1 MTHSRTTI
9 SDLEHHLT
17 EALGAELTWE
27 SSDLEGRLPIALRSQ
42 YDVRAAN
49 LLGHRCVFL
58 IRTETEEV
66 SSDTITKHLA
76 IIQGKS
82 PEDIVMVMD
91 QITPYLR
98 RRLVAERIPFVV
110 PGAQIY
116 LPFLGMML
124 KERFQKSK
132 TTSKSLRPAAQAT
145 ILWWIH
151 HGLAEADTARALAPR
166 LNYTPMSLSRAFDDI
181 EHLTKQVHGLT
192 VEHLG
197 RERKA
202 QWRGNA
208 RELWQATQPFMR
220 DPVIRR
226 EVVVPRV
233 EVPGYPAGLTG
244 LSVHS
249 DVVAPAMPVIAV
261 ERSAWIAYK
270 KLDSPAPAA
279 RGERGAVMVEVWRY
293 APDLHRDLPTQRI
306 SSADPLSIML
316 SIAKQSAGDERVEA
330 ATAHMIAEYPWR
342 W

>member
-1 MTHSRTTI
+1 
-9 SDLEHHLT
+9 
-17 EALGAELTWE
+17 
-27 SSDLEGRLPIALRSQ
+27 
-42 YDVRAAN
+42 
-49 LLGHRCVFL
+49 
-58 IRTETEEV
+58 
-66 SSDTITKHLA
+66 
-76 IIQGKS
+76 
-82 PEDIVMVMD
+82 MVMD
-91 QITPYLR
+91 QITPHLR
-98 RRLVAERIPFVV
+98 RRLIAERIPFVV

-132 TTSKSLRPAAQAT
+132 TTSESLRPAAQAT

-151 HGLAEADTARALAPR
+151 HGLAKADTARVLAPC

-181 EHLTKQVHGLT
+181 EKIAKQVTGLT

-208 RELWQATQPFMR
+208 RELWQATHSFMR

-226 EVVVPRV
+226 EIVLPRV
-233 EVPGYPAGLTG
+233 DVPGCLAGLTG

-249 DVVAPAMPVIAV
+249 DVAAPAMPVIAV

-270 KLDSPAPAA
+270 KLDQSAPAA
-279 RGERGAVMVEVWRY
+279 RGEPGAVMVEVWRY
-293 APDLHRDLPTQRI
+293 APDLHQDQSNQRL
-306 SSADPLSIML
+306 STADPLSIML
-316 SIAKQSAGDERVEA
+316 SVAKQSAGDERVEA
-330 ATAHMIAEYPWR
+330 AAAAMIAEYPWR